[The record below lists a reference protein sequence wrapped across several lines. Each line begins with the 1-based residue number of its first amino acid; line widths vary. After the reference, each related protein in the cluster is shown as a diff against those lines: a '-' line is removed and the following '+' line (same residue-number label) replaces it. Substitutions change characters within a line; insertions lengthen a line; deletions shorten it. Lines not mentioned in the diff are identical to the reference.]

1 MSSSPS
7 DPSGAPDAADDQ
19 RAARPTAPHTKKVHR
34 VKSDESSASDPLRPA
49 DHIDS
54 ASGDENEVNQ
64 PKLGFVGWLR
74 WGWRQLTS
82 MRVALILLLILAIAA
97 IPGSVFPQRMAD
109 PNGVIQY
116 KQNNPDA
123 FPILDALSL
132 FDVYSSPWF
141 SAIYLLL
148 FVSLIG
154 CIIPRITHHATA
166 LRAAPPRTP
175 ARLGRLE
182 NHRTGTRDGAEADAA
197 ASVDVAEK
205 QLKALGYRVARY
217 DTPATRTRPR
227 TWSASA
233 ERGYWRETGNL
244 VFHISLVGILVTV
257 GIGGGFAYT
266 GQRVVIEG
274 ASYVNTLIDYNS
286 INRGRFVA
294 DDAFVPYALTLED
307 FEVSYVDFGKPG
319 AGQAGD
325 FKAHLD
331 IREPDGSTSK
341 GTVMVNH
348 PLKVGGDSI
357 YLLGNGYAPTITVR
371 NAEGD
376 TVFTGPVEFLPQD
389 NAMTSLGVIKVTDGM
404 PEQLG
409 MIGFFYPTQMKLQ
422 SGAYASAHGQLNLPL
437 LTLDVYQGDLGVDDG
452 TPRSV
457 FVLDTNGLE
466 KLNGRNTDKKSIEL
480 QPGETADLPNGLGT
494 VTFED
499 MSPPGAKDATQS
511 VKRFASLQIHHDDS
525 AVWVLV
531 FALTGLAGLGLALFV
546 PRRRMWVKAT
556 ASGDDTIHL
565 EYAGLARGDD
575 PTLSAAVDDL
585 ARGHERL
592 LDGAAPRRENTK
604 GA

>member
-1 MSSSPS
+1 MK
-7 DPSGAPDAADDQ
+7 
-19 RAARPTAPHTKKVHR
+19 R
-34 VKSDESSASDPLRPA
+34 DESSASDPLRPA

-54 ASGDENEVNQ
+54 VSRDDSEINQ
-64 PKLGFVGWLR
+64 PKLGFVGWMR

-82 MRVALILLLILAIAA
+82 MRVALVLLLALAIAA

-109 PNGVIQY
+109 PNGVVQY
-116 KQNNPDA
+116 KQNNPDL
-123 FPILDALSL
+123 FPILDKLSL

-154 CIIPRITHHATA
+154 CIIPRIKHHLKA

-175 ARLGRLE
+175 ARLARLE
-182 NHRTGTRDGAEADAA
+182 NHRAVVRDGADADASA
-197 ASVDVAEK
+197 TIDVAEK

-217 DTPATRTRPR
+217 DRGR
-227 TWSASA
+227 TWSVSA

-244 VFHISLVGILVTV
+244 VFHIALVGILVTV

-294 DDAFVPYALTLED
+294 DDAFEPYALTLD
-307 FEVSYVDFGKPG
+307 KFDVSYVDFGKPG
-319 AGQAGD
+319 AGQAAD
-325 FKAHLD
+325 FKAHLS
-331 IREPDGSTSK
+331 IREPDGSTSR

-348 PLKVGGDSI
+348 PLRVGGDSI
-357 YLLGNGYAPTITVR
+357 YLLGNGYAPTITIR
-371 NAEGD
+371 NAEG
-376 TVFTGPVEFLPQD
+376 TKVFTGPVEFLPQD

-409 MIGFFYPTQMKLQ
+409 LIGFFYPTQMKLQ

-437 LTLDVYQGDLGVDDG
+437 LTLDVYEGDLGVDDG

-457 FVLDTNGLE
+457 FVLDTNGLT
-466 KLNGRNTDKKSIEL
+466 KLNGRDTDQKSIEL

-499 MSPPGAKDATQS
+499 MSPAGAKDALQS

-531 FALTGLAGLGLALFV
+531 FALTALAGLGLALFV

-556 ASGDDTIHL
+556 ASGDDGIHL

-585 ARGHERL
+585 VRGHERL
-592 LDGAAPRRENTK
+592 LDGVSPRRETPK